1 MIRKIN
7 ITLAILCTAGALFIG
22 SMLLYEHFNDVSNGK
37 VAHMVE
43 EGV

>member
-22 SMLLYEHFNDVSNGK
+22 GMLLYEHFSDVSNGK
-37 VAHMVE
+37 IVQHME
-43 EGV
+43 EGL

>member
-7 ITLAILCTAGALFIG
+7 ITLAILCTVGALFIG
-22 SMLLYEHFNDVSNGK
+22 GMLAYEHFHDVSNSK

>member
-22 SMLLYEHFNDVSNGK
+22 GMLIYEHFNDVSTGK
-37 VAHMVE
+37 VVQQMEVK
-43 EGV
+43 